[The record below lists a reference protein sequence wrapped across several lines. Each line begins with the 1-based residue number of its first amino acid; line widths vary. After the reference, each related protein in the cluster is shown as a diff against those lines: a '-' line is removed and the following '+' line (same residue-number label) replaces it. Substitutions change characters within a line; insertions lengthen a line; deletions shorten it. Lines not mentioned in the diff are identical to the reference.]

1 MCDICVTSDP
11 VRVIDLTQYANK
23 ALPKRELVVFP
34 DEEIENGADDE
45 EGWDEDECSDDDN
58 NKVSDDSW
66 RAQFEEFC
74 FQDQKRMDDKRR
86 QNLPDVRVHE
96 AAQRNWSDAAS
107 SASTMVSPMSS
118 EDWSESPILEDLGT
132 MTYTFKG
139 QIFVAMLTKA
149 GGVYCDGKRYKSIQ
163 NW

>member
-66 RAQFEEFC
+66 RGVFSWFGC
-74 FQDQKRMDDKRR
+74 T
-86 QNLPDVRVHE
+86 LP
-96 AAQRNWSDAAS
+96 
-107 SASTMVSPMSS
+107 
-118 EDWSESPILEDLGT
+118 PILLHA
-132 MTYTFKG
+132 F
-139 QIFVAMLTKA
+139 
-149 GGVYCDGKRYKSIQ
+149 YCTLQYLLSSRNHLDAFIG
-163 NW
+163 